1 MVNILKKLS
10 LFLLA
15 VPYAFAAVDVSVSPQ
30 ETDGTPVVVKFII
43 KDEDGE
49 AEILKVP
56 EDDGNWRIS
65 PPITQTAKSFRVN
78 GLNMES
84 TSSTTIQFFL
94 HPLKAGQLKLPLI
107 QIKLNEKAYS
117 TPQTSIRV
125 TKLRDQQNKQPRQ
138 PSIPGFP
145 MFPLD
150 ENTDDVETPLD
161 VVEGTKKLE
170 VAIIP
175 EPSKV
180 QVYEG
185 ELIILPFYI
194 YTNENIFRNLEFASF
209 PTFKDFIKEE
219 LYLPKNWRTERVK
232 YRGADYYKAEI
243 IRFAIFPLKEGEL
256 LIDPLNMRFEIDDSL
271 FSLRRHF
278 PNSQTTEEQ
287 PNNFLRSS
295 GAIPITV
302 KPLPPKPA
310 NVTQSE
316 IAVGKYTIQV
326 TPPKSEITQNEAFT
340 LTLRIEGQGNI
351 KGIPEPEITLPEG
364 LQKSKTATDYSI
376 NTLSE
381 GYKEFD
387 LLLVPRKSGTL
398 SIPEKDWAFFNP
410 DKKAYEVLKIPSV
423 ELKIIPSNKNYVDGT
438 VPQKAQ
444 DLVYSGKQSFEKLGE
459 ADLPFWAW
467 GLPALLYA
475 FAGVLF
481 VQRRKQ
487 EQEDLLIANQPWVL
501 IERKIY
507 AQHDL
512 KSNEALGLVEEWIL
526 QRFKVLKFEEAAF
539 EDLAE
544 ALRKKTPP
552 STEPKVEKLKE
563 KFKLIEST
571 RFSSARKTN
580 NLNLSFA
587 EIKKLSEEI
596 ILATS
601 NYVAPS
607 PSDEE
612 DEDM

>member
-1 MVNILKKLS
+1 MH
-10 LFLLA
+10 F
-15 VPYAFAAVDVSVSPQ
+15 AFAAVEVSVTPEETAGSPV
-30 ETDGTPVVVKFII
+30 TVKFLI
-43 KDEDGE
+43 KDEEGE
-49 AEILKVP
+49 PEIVKFP
-56 EDDGNWRIS
+56 EDDPNWRIS
-65 PPITQTAKSFRVN
+65 PPITQTAKSYSVS
-78 GLNMES
+78 GLNMKS
-84 TSSTTIQFFL
+84 TSTTTIQFFL
-94 HPLKAGQLKLPLI
+94 HPLKVGQLKVPFI

-117 TPQTSIRV
+117 TPQSTIRV
-125 TKLRDQQNKQPRQ
+125 TKLNSQAN
-138 PSIPGFP
+138 PSRPQLPTIPGFP

-150 ENTDDVETPLD
+150 DNSDDADFVNPLD
-161 VVEGTKKLE
+161 IVEGTKKLE
-170 VAIIP
+170 VAIVP

-180 QVYEG
+180 QVFEG
-185 ELIILPFYI
+185 ELIVLPFYI

-243 IRFAIFPLKEGEL
+243 IRFALFPLKEGEL

-271 FSLRRHF
+271 FSLRRHM
-278 PNSQTTEEQ
+278 PNSQTVDQ
-287 PNNFLRSS
+287 GNRFLRSS

-302 KPLPPKPA
+302 KPLPPKPS

-316 IAVGKYTIQV
+316 VAVGKYNIRV
-326 TPPKSEITQNEAFT
+326 TPPTTEIIQNEAFT

-351 KGIPEPEITLPEG
+351 KGIPEPEMKLPAG

-381 GYKEFD
+381 GHKEFD

-398 SIPEKDWAFFNP
+398 AIPETDWTYFNP
-410 DKKAYEVLKIPSV
+410 DKKTYETLKIPSL
-423 ELKIIPSNKNYVDGT
+423 ELKVVPSNKNYRDGDT
-438 VPQKAQ
+438 AKKLQ
-444 DLVYSGKQSFEKLGE
+444 DLVYSGKQSFEKLG
-459 ADLPFWAW
+459 DPDVPLWVW

-475 FAGVLF
+475 LAGMLF
-481 VQRRKQ
+481 IQRRKQ
-487 EQEDLLIANQPWVL
+487 EQEDLLIANQPWIL
-501 IERKIY
+501 IERKIL

-539 EDLAE
+539 EDLTE
-544 ALRKKTPP
+544 ALRKKAPP
-552 STEPKVEKLKE
+552 GTEPKIEKLKE

-571 RFSSARKTN
+571 RFSSTKKTN
-580 NLNLSFA
+580 SLNLSFT

-601 NYVAPS
+601 NFVSPS

-612 DEDM
+612 DEDL